1 MGTASHNTARRRG
14 LHKTIVRAQLDIEI
28 STNDPNHV
36 WEQNKNVIHAALNVQ
51 ERIIKVVLGSTNV
64 GEIHR
69 KITSVDAA
77 QKKNSSSM
85 IVMANSMHNVI
96 DKSGMNYNSRAL
108 AIFRGDHTV
117 SEFVRVTRQSPGFL
131 N

>member
-36 WEQNKNVIHAALNVQ
+36 WEQNKNVFHAELNFQ
-51 ERIIKVVLGSTNV
+51 ERIIEVVLGSINI

-77 QKKNSSSM
+77 QEKNSSSM
-85 IVMANSMHNVI
+85 IVMANSMDNVI
-96 DKSGMNYNSRAL
+96 DKSGMNYYSWAL

-117 SEFVRVTRQSPGFL
+117 SEFVSVTRQSPRFL